1 MEYDPPTDA
10 LSYFPDGDP
19 VAMVV
24 GRDTP
29 QRPVARFVARGWNI
43 TAGHYDAVLEIH
55 RASSKHPLL
64 KRFCLFLSA
73 SDISIL
79 NRDHKGFYFSATT
92 LPRLPS
98 MTAATH
104 DSPTRSPVKKK
115 RKVVPTV

>member
-1 MEYDPPTDA
+1 
-10 LSYFPDGDP
+10 
-19 VAMVV
+19 MVV

-79 NRDHKGFYFSATT
+79 NRDHKGFYFFRNDTPQAAEHDGCYTRFTYAQPSEEETQSGAD
-92 LPRLPS
+92 RLTPGS
-98 MTAATH
+98 Q
-104 DSPTRSPVKKK
+104 P
-115 RKVVPTV
+115 